1 MSKARSDGQVASS
14 DPAKAGIAE
23 ALLRLPLDRSRPHL
37 SYVILQSEGSQII
50 SDVSPETIRALA
62 QSDEHLRL
70 LEAIAPTSMM
80 GVPLNVHGRLLG
92 ALVVPS
98 CRAGRRYANTDLRLL
113 EEVGRRAALAL
124 ENARLYRA
132 AERAIQA
139 RDDMLGV
146 VAHDIR
152 NPLNTILMQV
162 MLIQRS
168 EAQPERIERAASR
181 INRLIQDLLDVTHME
196 ARGLSIEAAR
206 VVAGQVIRESA
217 EAQKSLASSGS
228 LELQTDVTSALPEI
242 WADRD
247 RLLQIFENLIGNA
260 TKFTGTDGRITV
272 GARPSGEDVLF
283 WVADTGV
290 GISAEDLPHVFDR
303 FWRVRKAERRGAGLG
318 LAIVKGLVEAHG
330 GRVWAES
337 TVAQGSTFYFTVPVA
352 RPAESHP
359 SETPYAPS

>member
-1 MSKARSDGQVASS
+1 
-14 DPAKAGIAE
+14 
-23 ALLRLPLDRSRPHL
+23 
-37 SYVILQSEGSQII
+37 
-50 SDVSPETIRALA
+50 
-62 QSDEHLRL
+62 
-70 LEAIAPTSMM
+70 
-80 GVPLNVHGRLLG
+80 
-92 ALVVPS
+92 
-98 CRAGRRYANTDLRLL
+98 
-113 EEVGRRAALAL
+113 
-124 ENARLYRA
+124 
-132 AERAIQA
+132 
-139 RDDMLGV
+139 MLGV

-162 MLIQRS
+162 MLIQCS

-260 TKFTGTDGRITV
+260 AKFTATGGRITV
-272 GARPSGEDVLF
+272 GARPSGKDVLF

-352 RPAESHP
+352 PPVESHP
-359 SETPYAPS
+359 SEVPHGPS